1 MHPIVQMTIDGQPVA
16 GAFYERLISL
26 SVVDKEGIESDT
38 FDASLNDGPPD
49 FLALPRKGAIA
60 VIQLG
65 YRETGTRQVGRFTV
79 DSVKAKCLPYGLT
92 ISGKAADLR
101 KGKLKTRAE
110 RHWDGKTLGEI
121 VKEVAGDV
129 GLTAR
134 VAPSIAGHRYDW
146 VGQQDETP
154 THFLERLA
162 RRHNALL
169 TVKNGNLVFAERGAG
184 QSAAGSALTPVVIT
198 PPLVIDGTL
207 DFEFA
212 DRQAFGKVVS
222 YYQDRKQAKRI
233 EVEASGEASSD
244 SVYRIPEPFADAAE
258 ADKAAQAKA
267 KQLKRG
273 EGSFS
278 VDVIGDTSI
287 QAGAPLVC
295 EGIRPGLDGVQWLID
310 SVTHTISKSAGFRS
324 KISAKISDGKS
335 GKAGG

>member
-1 MHPIVQMTIDGQPVA
+1 MRPLVEMTIDGQPVA

-60 VIQLG
+60 VIRLG
-65 YRETGTRQVGRFTV
+65 YRESGVRQVGRFTV
-79 DSVKAKCLPYGLT
+79 DAVRAKCLPYGLT

-110 RHWDGKTLGEI
+110 RHWDGKTLDEI
-121 VKEVAGDV
+121 VKDVAGDV
-129 GLTAR
+129 GLSAR
-134 VAPSIAGHRYDW
+134 VAPSIASHRYEW
-146 VGQQDETP
+146 MGQQDETP
-154 THFLERLA
+154 LHFLERLA

-184 QSAAGSALTPVVIT
+184 KAISGSALPPVVIT
-198 PPLVIDGTL
+198 PPRVIEGTL

-212 DRQAFGKVVS
+212 DRQAFGKVVA
-222 YYQDRKQAKRI
+222 YYQDRKQAKRV

-295 EGIRPGLDGVQWLID
+295 EGIRPGLDGVEWLID

-324 KISAKISDGKS
+324 KISAKVSDGKS
-335 GKAGG
+335 GKQS

>member
-1 MHPIVQMTIDGQPVA
+1 MHPIVEMSIDGQPVA

-60 VIQLG
+60 AIQLG
-65 YRETGTRQVGRFTV
+65 YRGTGLGHARRFTV

-110 RHWDGKTLGEI
+110 RHWDGKTLEEI

-169 TVKNGNLVFAERGAG
+169 TIKNDNLVFAERGSGKSTAG
-184 QSAAGSALTPVVIT
+184 ADLTPVVIT
-198 PPLVIDGTL
+198 PQLVIDGTL
-207 DFEFA
+207 EFEFS
-212 DRQAFGKVVS
+212 DRQAFGKVVA
-222 YYQDRKQAKRI
+222 YYQDKKQAKRI
-233 EVEASGEASSD
+233 EVEAASEASSD
-244 SVYRIPEPFADAAE
+244 SVYRIPEPYADAAE

-278 VDVIGDTSI
+278 VDVIGDTGI
-287 QAGAPLVC
+287 HAGAPLIC
-295 EGIRPGLDGVQWLID
+295 DGIRPGLDGVSWLID
-310 SVTHTISKSAGFRS
+310 SVTHTLSKSAGFRS
-324 KISAKISDGKS
+324 KISAKISDGKR
-335 GKAGG
+335 GKAK

>member
-1 MHPIVQMTIDGQPVA
+1 MHPLVQMMIDGQPVA

-60 VIQLG
+60 VIMLG
-65 YRETGTRQVGRFTV
+65 YRETGLRQVGRFTV
-79 DSVKAKCLPYGLT
+79 DTVKAKCLPYGLS

-101 KGKLKTRAE
+101 KGKLKTRTE
-110 RHWDGKTLGEI
+110 RHWDKKSLEEI
-121 VKEVAGDV
+121 VKDVAGDV
-129 GLTAR
+129 GLKAK
-134 VAPSIAGHRYDW
+134 VSGSIASHRYEW
-146 VGQQDETP
+146 MGQQDETP

-169 TVKNGNLVFAERGAG
+169 TVKDGNLIFAERGSG
-184 QSAAGSALTPVVIT
+184 QASSGAALAPVIIT
-198 PPLVIDGTL
+198 PSLVIDGTL
-207 DFEFA
+207 DFEFN
-212 DRQAFGKVVS
+212 DRQAYGKVVS
-222 YYQDRKQAKRI
+222 YYQDKKQAKRI
-233 EVEASGEASSD
+233 EVEAAGEASND

-278 VDVIGDTSI
+278 VDVLGDTSL
-287 QAGAPLVC
+287 QAGAPLIC
-295 EGIRPGLDGVQWLID
+295 QGIRPGLDGVTWLIE
-310 SVTHTISKSAGFRS
+310 SVTHAYSKRSGFRS

-335 GKAGG
+335 GKSK